1 MMMPTNKMADIQL
14 LLLDVDGVLT
24 DGSVIYSDTG
34 AEIKTF
40 NVRDGLGLRLLMKA
54 GVKVGIITGRQSD
67 ALLIRCRDLGIDL
80 VFQGVKDKSKV
91 FETILTRTNIPAAC
105 TAFMGDDL
113 PDLAVY
119 NTAGLF
125 FTVSDAPFE
134 LRSRAH
140 GITTCKGGHGAVRE
154 VCETILKAKGVW
166 EKTIQEF
173 LA

>member
-40 NVRDGLGLRLLMKA
+40 NVKDGLGLRLLMNA
-54 GVKVGIITGRQSD
+54 GVQVGIITGRQSD
-67 ALLIRCRDLGIDL
+67 ALLMRCRDLGIDL
-80 VFQGVKDKSKV
+80 VFQGVKDKLTV
-91 FETILTRTNIPAAC
+91 FETILARTKVPAAC

-119 NTAGLF
+119 NSVGLF
-125 FTVSDAPFE
+125 FTVNDAPFD
-134 LRSRAH
+134 LLCRAH
-140 GITTCKGGHGAVRE
+140 GITTSKGGRGAVRE

-166 EKTIQEF
+166 KKTVRGF

>member
-1 MMMPTNKMADIQL
+1 MPINDMAAIQL

-24 DGSVIYSDTG
+24 DGSITYTDTG
-34 AEIKTF
+34 TEIKTF

-54 GVKVGIITGRQSD
+54 GVQVGIITGRQSE
-67 ALLIRCRDLGIDL
+67 AVLMRCRDLGIEL
-80 VFQGVKDKSKV
+80 VFQDVKNKLKV
-91 FETILTRTNIPAAC
+91 FKTILAHTKIPAKC

-119 NTAGLF
+119 KDAGLF
-125 FTVSDAPFE
+125 FTVCDAPFE
-134 LRSRAH
+134 LLFRAH

-154 VCETILKAKGVW
+154 VCEAILKAKGVW
-166 EKTIQEF
+166 EKTTQEF